1 MNNCFYKITD
11 DIAASLKNYLSRL
24 DYSKI
29 IFLVDE
35 NTANYCLP
43 VITSDFNDDFL
54 VADIRAGEEH
64 KSLETTQGLWN
75 ILLGNEIDRN
85 AILINLGGGTVSDI
99 GGFVAS
105 TYKRGIRFLNVPTTL
120 MSQIDASIGG
130 KTGINYGGIKNI
142 IGTIKEPEA
151 IFVFP
156 NFILTQELRELTS
169 GFSEMIKH
177 ALLRGGRLWKRT
189 REIRVFDINE
199 IKSLIGD
206 NIAVKFDFVSKDLY
220 DKNIRHALNF
230 GHTVGH
236 AIESYRLSNGQKL
249 LHGESVAIG
258 MVIESVIAF
267 RRGILKRN
275 ILQEIRDY
283 IALFFD
289 LPRIDNLD
297 KIIGIMKND
306 KKNRNG
312 KLRFTLLE
320 DIGHYVLDV
329 EIKVHEIYDAI
340 AEYNLSYK
348 SL

>member
-1 MNNCFYKITD
+1 M
-11 DIAASLKNYLSRL
+11 
-24 DYSKI
+24 
-29 IFLVDE
+29 IFFVDE

-43 VITSDFNDDFL
+43 VAISGLGDNFL
-54 VADIRAGEEH
+54 VVDIKAGEEY
-64 KSLETTQGLWN
+64 KNLETTQNLWD
-75 ILLGNEIDRN
+75 ILLSNEIDRN

-105 TYKRGIRFLNVPTTL
+105 TYKRGIRFINVPTTL

-156 NFILTQELRELTS
+156 NFILTQDLRELTS

-177 ALLRGGRLWKRT
+177 ALLKGGSLWKRT
-189 REIRVFDINE
+189 KEITDFNINK
-199 IKSLIGD
+199 IKSLIGE

-236 AIESYRLSNGQKL
+236 AIESCRLTKGQKL
-249 LHGESVAIG
+249 LHGEAVAIG
-258 MVIESVIAF
+258 MVIESVIAV
-267 RRGILKRN
+267 RRGILKRKV
-275 ILQEIRDY
+275 LQEIRDY

-289 LPRIDNLD
+289 LPKIDNLD
-297 KIIGIMKND
+297 DIIGNMKND

-312 KLRFTLLE
+312 KIRFTLLE

-329 EIKVHEIYDAI
+329 EVKVHEIYDAI